1 MTAEMVAKTK
11 LRGADSTAPR
21 AAFIALLHQ
30 VDCGVMSTARL
41 CDVNILTSIQA
52 APDGIDTGG
61 GRRGGGIVKR
71 KNPTL

>member
-21 AAFIALLHQ
+21 AAFIALWHQ

-41 CDVNILTSIQA
+41 CDVILTSIQA